1 MKARTDRNGI
11 IVFVLILSRP
21 LEHLTE
27 GENSRRRLVLARINA
42 SCEGIDHLFAIAMMD
57 EGCKGKRLFPK
68 QVNHVLEVV
77 GSLLAKEHVL
87 SEWVSQV
94 ATLASEICQHM
105 RHSKFR
111 FSQSR
116 RDAKGKN
123 GIDETVSIT
132 DADKAF
138 SAKAADLVGVVRNY
152 VHFLDQLYVGDVAC
166 ESGVNPGKSTAEE
179 LFGRLP

>member
-68 QVNHVLEVV
+68 QVNHVLKVIGPLFAE
-77 GSLLAKEHVL
+77 EHVL
-87 SEWVSQV
+87 GEW
-94 ATLASEICQHM
+94 LA
-105 RHSKFR
+105 RWR
-111 FSQSR
+111 PLPSR
-116 RDAKGKN
+116 YA
-123 GIDETVSIT
+123 
-132 DADKAF
+132 
-138 SAKAADLVGVVRNY
+138 
-152 VHFLDQLYVGDVAC
+152 
-166 ESGVNPGKSTAEE
+166 ST
-179 LFGRLP
+179 